1 MAHEAAIERPCV
13 KRAGA
18 NDWLARKLKWVG
30 RRGAPDRVFIKGIRT
45 VFVEFK
51 DPDEGELSELQKR
64 EIAKMRKAGAEV
76 HVIDSI
82 EQFCMVLGIVYVS
95 DT

>member
-1 MAHEAAIERPCV
+1 MAHEAAIEKPCV
-13 KRAGA
+13 KRAEA
-18 NDWLARKLKWVG
+18 NGWFTRKLKWVG

-45 VFVEFK
+45 PFVEFK

-76 HVIDSI
+76 HVIDNI
-82 EQFCMVLGIVYVS
+82 EQFCFVLGIVYVS